1 LSEGVLPLPAHTVRF
16 GPFELDLRTA
26 ELRNNGTTT
35 KLAEQPF
42 QILAELVEHPGEVVT
57 RDELRQ
63 RLWHSDT
70 FVDFEHGLNAAIKR
84 LREVLGDSA
93 DSPRYIETVPRR
105 GYRLVVPVEKAATVL
120 GQSEQAPSAAVTP
133 AGSKKPAR
141 WRKWSAIAAC
151 VVIALAGLGT
161 WYLRSGIAA
170 RPIESLAVLPV
181 KNFSG
186 DPSQEFFADGMTDA
200 LVAGLSQI
208 KAVKVISRTSVMH
221 YKGTNE
227 TLPQI
232 AKELNVDGIV
242 EVSITRSGDRLRLT
256 AQLIDARQ
264 DRHLWANNYERNMT
278 DVLALQ
284 SDLVQAIAAEIK
296 VQITP
301 QESARLR
308 TARRVDPE
316 VYDATLKGKAIVEY
330 ATSEEQFRQAI
341 ELFQKAT
348 DRDPTYAPAWAGL
361 GEALWYLAA
370 GGSEIVAPAD
380 VRDRATA
387 AAERALELDENLPE
401 AHKARAVI
409 AFDGDWDIEKAQ
421 QHFER
426 ALELRPGYASAHNL
440 YGQTLTIPLA
450 RVTEAR
456 WHLDRAR
463 ELDPLSPWNDF
474 NLLYWWLYQ
483 GRPDRELEEGQRLS
497 LQQKRTLLLHAVNG
511 GALLE
516 LGQPDRAI
524 AELEAELKV
533 DFPDRSVPVLGS
545 LGLAYGLVGRRVDAL
560 KILRELEQASKRRY
574 ISPYYI
580 AIVCSGL
587 GQMDKAF
594 RLLEQALA
602 VRSTYLV
609 IGCAPVDPC
618 LALFR
623 RDPRWKS
630 FIKRFRQQVRLPP
643 GTPNP
648 YS

>member
-1 LSEGVLPLPAHTVRF
+1 LPLPAHNVRF
-16 GPFELDLRTA
+16 GPFQLDLRTA
-26 ELRNNGTTT
+26 ELKNNGVTT

-42 QILAELVEHPGEVVT
+42 QILAELVQHPGEVVT

-63 RLWHSDT
+63 RLWQSDT
-70 FVDFEHGLNAAIKR
+70 FGDFEHGLSAAVGR

-93 DSPRYIETVPRR
+93 ESPRYIETVPRR
-105 GYRLVVPVEKAATVL
+105 GYRLMIPVENLPTAL
-120 GQSEQAPSAAVTP
+120 ERSGQVAPTALKQAGP
-133 AGSKKPAR
+133 KNLAR
-141 WRKWSAIAAC
+141 WRKCSVIAAC
-151 VVIALAGLGT
+151 LIMALAALGT
-161 WYLRSGIAA
+161 WYLRSGMAA

-181 KNFSG
+181 KDFSG

-221 YKGTNE
+221 YKGTSE
-227 TLPQI
+227 TVPQI
-232 AKELNVDGIV
+232 AKELGVDGIV
-242 EVSITRSGDRLRLT
+242 EVSIMRSGDRLRLT

-264 DRHLWANNYERNMT
+264 DRHLWADSYERSMT

-301 QESARLR
+301 QESARLKA
-308 TARRVDPE
+308 ARPVDPE
-316 VYDATLKGKAIVEY
+316 VYADTLKGTTILEY
-330 ATSEEQFRQAI
+330 ATNEGQFRQAI

-361 GEALWYLAA
+361 GEALWSLAVS
-370 GGSEIVAPAD
+370 GFEVVAPAE
-380 VRDRATA
+380 VRGRATA
-387 AAERALELDENLPE
+387 AADRALELDENLHE

-426 ALELRPGYASAHNL
+426 ALELRPGYAAAHNL
-440 YGQTLTIPLA
+440 YGQVLTIPLA
-450 RVTEAR
+450 RPDEAR
-456 WHLDRAR
+456 RHLDWAR

-474 NLLYWWLYQ
+474 NLLYWSLYQ
-483 GRPDRELEEGQRLS
+483 GRPEKELEEGHRLS
-497 LQQKRTLLLHAVNG
+497 LQQNPTFLLHAVNG
-511 GALLE
+511 GALLA
-516 LGQPDRAI
+516 LGQPSRAI
-524 AELEAELKV
+524 VELEAELEV
-533 DFPDRSVPVLGS
+533 DRPVRLVPTLAS
-545 LGLAYGLVGRRVDAL
+545 LGLAYGLVGRRTDAL
-560 KILRELEQASKRRY
+560 KILRELEEASKKRY
-574 ISPYYI
+574 VSPYYI
-580 AIVCSGL
+580 AIVYSGL

-602 VRSTYLV
+602 TRSTYLV

-618 LALFR
+618 LNAFR

-630 FIKRFRQQVRLPP
+630 FIARFRQQVRLPP